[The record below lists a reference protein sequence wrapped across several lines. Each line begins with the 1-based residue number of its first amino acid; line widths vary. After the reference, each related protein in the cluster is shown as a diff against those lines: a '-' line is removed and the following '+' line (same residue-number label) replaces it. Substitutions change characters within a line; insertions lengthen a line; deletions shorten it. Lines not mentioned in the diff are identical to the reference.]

1 MMSVNLVD
9 SCGLLWILVAGAAD
23 ARLLEYHELE
33 YVESIEISLSLSL
46 SVNIRNII
54 IYVLLYYYYYYYY
67 HYHYYCI
74 FCAID

>member
-33 YVESIEISLSLSL
+33 YVESIEISLSLS
-46 SVNIRNII
+46 VNIRNII